1 MPEFLT
7 LEDLSSVIGAPVG
20 TLRHWR
26 VTGYGP
32 KSAKIGRRVL
42 YRRSDV
48 ESWLDNAFTGS
59 R

>member
-1 MPEFLT
+1 MPELLT
-7 LEDLSSVIGAPVG
+7 LEDLSTVIGAPVA

-26 VTGYGP
+26 LTGYGP

-48 ESWLDNAFTGS
+48 ESWLDRAFAG
-59 R
+59 

>member
-7 LEDLSSVIGAPVG
+7 LEDLAGVLHAPVG

-26 VTGYGP
+26 QTGYGP
-32 KSAKIGRRVL
+32 RSAKIGRRVL

-48 ESWLDNAFTGS
+48 ETWLEAAFSGDE
-59 R
+59 